1 MLRFPKPAPTPP
13 NQQNQQNPP
22 FFGFHKKSGW
32 MKTTFPPGLWSSG
45 SFHSK
50 WSNAWSH
57 GHSPR
62 TRPGHAMVRVRWLK
76 GWLETDGR
84 RGWEIKQKT
93 LGGWRLLVML
103 VHGIRSDVFFYMT
116 FVGGWQLNFGCL
128 MLYLP
133 QNGWFIIME
142 NPIKMDDLGVPLFSE
157 TPIWYEQL
165 YILDHWFLS
174 FTQNRGRRCF
184 SLSRNRGVFFTLST
198 FPF

>member
-1 MLRFPKPAPTPP
+1 MFVQLRGCFFSKQFHLHPPKSQDPQLDSNPKKRSKTPADVAISKTCPTPP

-157 TPIWYEQL
+157 TPIWYE
-165 YILDHWFLS
+165 
-174 FTQNRGRRCF
+174 
-184 SLSRNRGVFFTLST
+184 
-198 FPF
+198 